1 MGFAKKGRGNAKDKA
16 EEDVVPELILPKQLP
31 SLLIGENGKNNQIAC
46 QLANR
51 LKLNENSYNCILSF
65 ASFAWKDAAS
75 NEMLDL
81 PEEELI
87 LPREEQTDCVDETV
101 YYG

>member
-1 MGFAKKGRGNAKDKA
+1 MSFAKKCRGNTKDQA
-16 EEDVVPELILPKQLP
+16 EEDVVPELILPKQFP
-31 SLLIGENGKNNQIAC
+31 SLLFGENGKDNQIASH
-46 QLANR
+46 LANR
-51 LKLNENSYNCILSF
+51 LKLNENSNNCIFSF
-65 ASFAWKDAAS
+65 ASFAWKDATS